1 MTPYKTTAEFDADSL
16 PAALRRDHATKAGTW
31 GLIRILSGELRL
43 IFADGR
49 SLLLSPGS
57 PGVVEPEERHRVEPS
72 GPFRMQVEF
81 HRARPVP

>member
-1 MTPYKTTAEFDADSL
+1 MTPYKMTAEFDEHSL
-16 PAALRRDHATKAGTW
+16 PQALRRDHGTKAGTW

-57 PGVVEPEERHRVEPS
+57 PGVVAPEERHRVQPS
-72 GPFRMQVEF
+72 GPFRMQIEF
-81 HRARPVP
+81 HHARPIP